1 MILDTTF
8 LLDLKDGDRDAFM
21 KAVTLY
27 ENSVVQRIALPSV
40 WELQYGAE
48 YTQSEEELRKVR
60 NLLVMYPLV
69 ELTEETA
76 RLGAEL
82 LATAD
87 RAAGGDSGIDTEDA
101 LIAAVGTHS
110 NEPVL
115 TRNETDFTRLGV
127 DVETY

>member
-8 LLDLKDGDRDAFM
+8 LRDLTDGDQDAFL

-27 ENSVVQRIALPSV
+27 EDNIVQRIALPSV

-48 YTQSEEELRKVR
+48 YTQSEEEVRKVR

-82 LATAD
+82 LAQAD
-87 RAAGGDSGIDTEDA
+87 RDSEGESGIDTEAA
-101 LIAAVGTHS
+101 LIAAVGKHS

-115 TRNETDFTRLGV
+115 TRNEPDFSQLGV
-127 DVETY
+127 PVETY